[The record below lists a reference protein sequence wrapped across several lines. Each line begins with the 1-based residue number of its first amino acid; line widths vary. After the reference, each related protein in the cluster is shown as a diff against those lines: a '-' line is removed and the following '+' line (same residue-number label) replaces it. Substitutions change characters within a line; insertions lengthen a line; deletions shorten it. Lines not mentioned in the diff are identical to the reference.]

1 MKQAALSRL
10 PLATLPVSYRSGDH
24 YCPYEIWQQQAQQLL
39 GSKLAGLIQQDL
51 PLLSELGLERMDE
64 AQKAELASRYRPYQS
79 TAEGAELLGWLSGED
94 QFDPACLT
102 D

>member
-1 MKQAALSRL
+1 
-10 PLATLPVSYRSGDH
+10 
-24 YCPYEIWQQQAQQLL
+24 
-39 GSKLAGLIQQDL
+39 
-51 PLLSELGLERMDE
+51 MDE